1 MPFFKSAPNLSED
14 EKARI
19 EFHLQQISESIGFDR
34 LQLPVMNES
43 DVLYDAEQSEL
54 RSSKQILNAVG
65 EHLTYDISEIRLQT
79 LPMPPEKTGG
89 GG

>member
-1 MPFFKSAPNLSED
+1 MPFFKSAPNLPD
-14 EKARI
+14 GEKARI

-34 LQLPVMNES
+34 LRLPVMNER
-43 DVLYDAEQSEL
+43 DILYDAQQSDL
-54 RSSKQILNAVG
+54 RSSKQVLTKVG
-65 EHLTYDISEIRLQT
+65 EHLNYDISEVRLQT

>member
-1 MPFFKSAPNLSED
+1 MPFFKSAPNLPDD

-34 LQLPVMNES
+34 LQLPVKSER
-43 DVLYDAEQSEL
+43 DVLYEAQQSEL
-54 RSSKQILNAVG
+54 RSSKQVLTAVG
-65 EHLTYDISEIRLQT
+65 QHLNYDISEIRLQT